1 MTVTLD
7 VEVLRRKLDAIALDM
22 ARVIERTAFTT
33 FVKETADFTCGI
45 VSTSGE
51 FVAYPWSIGATSL
64 LGLNLNPTLE
74 RLPGPVA
81 GDVFISNDP
90 FLGGPICTHLPDLNL
105 LRPVFVDGSLLC
117 WLYAMVHA
125 TDMGGSV
132 PGSVWVGA
140 TEVYQEGL
148 RIRPVR
154 LWSGDKLD
162 EHILNFVLD
171 NTRIPELNWGDLK
184 AIYSALLVGEREID
198 MLVDKRGSEGVRT
211 GIDAVLEYAE
221 TEARSVFAEI
231 PRGRYDFV
239 DYMEDDRVS
248 EVPVRIKVCLE
259 STDSGI
265 CLDFSGSDSQVRS
278 SINIV
283 TGDVTHPFLCQAL
296 IAYLV
301 TKNPEVPKCSSILRP
316 VTIVAPAGMVVNAVF
331 PAATGARYATSLRV
345 SDAVLGALA
354 MACPGEIPAAGS
366 GMLAPIAASV
376 VEPLSGR
383 RTVQVVE
390 PLIGGGGGRPSSDGL
405 DGVESVFAG
414 YLRNTPVEVIEQ
426 ELGLRVLQY
435 CLVKDTGGAGQFRGG
450 MAVCLTLE
458 AIQPDTVVVARGLE
472 RFRLEPW
479 GLAGGRSG
487 TPGRCWVTRS
497 DGGVEEVGTKGEAVL
512 QPGDRIDFRSPAGG
526 GYGRPDD
533 RSIEAVLSDIDNEV
547 ISFERAQSEYS
558 LEPEPGVTSV
568 TGSLKKGDLPEN
580 GNREITQTY
589 IDYGAGRRTLETDWP
604 PALQDLC
611 NTWSQRLPISA
622 RDWFKHAVY
631 EEWAQSIR
639 EGHSRLPSR
648 WLTILEQT
656 FGRLSM

>member
-1 MTVTLD
+1 LTVTLD

-64 LGLNLNPTLE
+64 LGLNLSPTLE
-74 RLPGPVA
+74 RLPDPAA

-105 LRPVFVDGSLLC
+105 LRPVFADGKILC

-125 TDMGGSV
+125 TDVGGSV

-154 LWSGDKLD
+154 LWSDDKLD
-162 EHILNFVLD
+162 ESILNFVLD

-184 AIYSALLVGEREID
+184 AVYSALLVGEREID
-198 MLVDKRGSEGVRT
+198 ILVGQRGSEGVRT
-211 GIDAVLEYAE
+211 GIEAVLEYAE

-231 PRGRYDFV
+231 PRGRYEFV

-316 VTIVAPAGMVVNAVF
+316 VTILAPPGMVVNAVF

-354 MACPGEIPAAGS
+354 LACPGEIPAAGS

-376 VEPLSGR
+376 VDPLSGR

-390 PLIGGGGGRPSSDGL
+390 PLIGGGGGRPASDGL

-426 ELGLRVLQY
+426 ELGLRVLRY

-450 MAVCLTLE
+450 MAVCLTIE
-458 AIQPDTVVVARGLE
+458 ALRPDTVVVARGLE

-497 DGGVEEVGTKGEAVL
+497 DNSEEEVGTAGQAVL

-526 GYGRPDD
+526 GYGRPED
-533 RSIEAVLSDIDNEV
+533 RATEAVVWDLENEV
-547 ISFERAQSEYS
+547 VSLARAQSEYS
-558 LEPEPGVTSV
+558 LAGDSGEARVTELPRNSHPS
-568 TGSLKKGDLPEN
+568 GSASGAD
-580 GNREITQTY
+580 TQTY
-589 IDYGAGRRTLETDWP
+589 FDYGDGRERLEADWP
-604 PALQDLC
+604 PELQDMC
-611 NTWSQRLPISA
+611 TAWSERLPVSA
-622 RDWFKHAVY
+622 RDWYKHAVHDEWVRSSR
-631 EEWAQSIR
+631 EE
-639 EGHSRLPSR
+639 PSGAPGI
-648 WLTILEQT
+648 WLAILEQT
-656 FGRLSM
+656 LDKAGM